1 MKKKATSSSSERSS
15 FQSLKE
21 AKDFVDSSFEELLK
35 QLDEYFNAG
44 RPRLRVVSAQEL
56 ESRRLDP
63 DPIGTRIAF
72 LNKGIDQLHKL
83 QQAVLQSCSKICI
96 LDAFDESKEFF
107 ELISDQLDK
116 RILYLQA
123 EIDQFLVKQ
132 KNGSGDPPSI
142 IPPAIWLPSEIKQR
156 AERERKKIIRGLP
169 GFLAY
174 QNSLEQ
180 SKPKRGRRPKAD
192 LKSRDNREL
201 LIAILLKHHRYES
214 KDGLK
219 IDPISTKEA
228 SQALGKSESTLSKT
242 WEKVQP
248 TLTYERY
255 VKLCGHFKTLEKF
268 LKAIDSKEGYLERSN
283 KEGSIDR
290 SEG

>member
-169 GFLAY
+169 GLLAY

-180 SKPKRGRRPKAD
+180 SKPK
-192 LKSRDNREL
+192 KSRNPEAIRKEKDYLYL
-201 LIAILLKHHRYES
+201 LDQYES
-214 KDGLK
+214 WKAKTAQETGRKKLNPKDWYKNFATWTPTSKRLFDEYAKSGSGDDNSDIVSIIKYAQK
-219 IDPISTKEA
+219 IK
-228 SQALGKSESTLSKT
+228 
-242 WEKVQP
+242 
-248 TLTYERY
+248 R
-255 VKLCGHFKTLEKF
+255 
-268 LKAIDSKEGYLERSN
+268 ERS
-283 KEGSIDR
+283 KGGE
-290 SEG
+290 